1 MTGFEHE
8 FVKISNDEKEDYK
21 TNVYAAGVFPYL
33 KDETTGEGLG
43 ESVAI
48 ARFMC
53 NSKQEAGLYGSSAYE
68 AAKIDEVVD
77 RNIATFNGVA
87 MKFLYAVLG
96 YGEST
101 KEDFAEHSKKFKD
114 YLRLLDEHLK
124 DREYFVGDKLSLAD
138 VYLATSFNLL
148 FATYIDA
155 GFRKAVPNLTKW
167 YGGVRTHAVIEH
179 HLGKARYCGKA
190 FKPKLSK

>member
-21 TNVYAAGVFPYL
+21 TNVYSAGVFPYL

-101 KEDFAEHSKKFKD
+101 KEDFA
-114 YLRLLDEHLK
+114 
-124 DREYFVGDKLSLAD
+124 
-138 VYLATSFNLL
+138 
-148 FATYIDA
+148 
-155 GFRKAVPNLTKW
+155 
-167 YGGVRTHAVIEH
+167 
-179 HLGKARYCGKA
+179 
-190 FKPKLSK
+190 